1 MKIGYN
7 LCIIISELENYFTLD
22 MIENEK
28 TKISSACDSEN
39 LTF

>member
-1 MKIGYN
+1 MKIIYN
-7 LCIIISELENYFTLD
+7 LCIVISELENDFTLD

-28 TKISSACDSEN
+28 TKISSACDNEN

>member
-1 MKIGYN
+1 

-28 TKISSACDSEN
+28 TKF
-39 LTF
+39 LMPVTVKT